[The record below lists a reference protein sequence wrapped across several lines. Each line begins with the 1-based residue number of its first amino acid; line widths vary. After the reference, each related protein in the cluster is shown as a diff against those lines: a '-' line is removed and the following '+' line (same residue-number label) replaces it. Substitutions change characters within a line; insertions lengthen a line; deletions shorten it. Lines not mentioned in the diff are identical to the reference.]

1 MSYHYRELNM
11 LTEII
16 ATIEQQKAE
25 LERLPSLLLED
36 LPNFDHRS
44 TSYRAQCLR
53 DRWKFYMQ
61 FLGLILF
68 FFGFLTITTP
78 LYAES
83 CILKQ
88 KAAANWHDCIRKP
101 QTTLYGKAN
110 LKQVPWNPKLLFST
124 YRYSYRYYMAVE
136 GTEVLLVLNAP
147 LNCSNLKAIGR
158 LELIHGCH
166 IRSMHW
172 ILFTKTINCLD

>member
-1 MSYHYRELNM
+1 M

-25 LERLPSLLLED
+25 LERLPSLLLEG
-36 LPNFDHRS
+36 LPNFDHSS
-44 TSYRAQCLR
+44 TSYRQRA
-53 DRWKFYMQ
+53 ME
-61 FLGLILF
+61 ILHAIF
-68 FFGFLTITTP
+68 RSNIIFFGFLTITTP

-110 LKQVPWNPKLLFST
+110 LKQVPPNPKFFST
-124 YRYSYRYYMAVE
+124 YKYSYRYYMAVE

-158 LELIHGCH
+158 LELIPGCH